1 MLVVMLASACS
12 VDESSA
18 ALRSEIDAVV
28 WFSDLCGFTRITDAT
43 PEQVIPL
50 LNDYADVIVSAIH
63 EHGGDCSS

>member
-1 MLVVMLASACS
+1 

-28 WFSDLCGFTRITDAT
+28 WFSDLRGFTRITDAT

-50 LNDYADVIVSAIH
+50 LNDYADAIVSAIH